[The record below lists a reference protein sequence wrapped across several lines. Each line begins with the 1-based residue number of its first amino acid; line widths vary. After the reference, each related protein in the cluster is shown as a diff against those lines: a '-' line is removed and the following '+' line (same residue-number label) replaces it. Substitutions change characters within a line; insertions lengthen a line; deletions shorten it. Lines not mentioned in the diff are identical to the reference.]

1 MGWLAFGYLVFAGLM
16 SGLAALWWAASRW
29 LRRRRARLES
39 GSGPTDDDLFERV
52 AEAVRQQAEHRRN
65 VSALRHQC
73 GIPIERLA
81 ADLRRL
87 RRLIAAD
94 ATSSAAHQLGN
105 RLAYDRLLIQC
116 CAMLG
121 IGHDLERQTGGH
133 DRDIERLR
141 VEAELE
147 RAGLVLTTGYG
158 RAA

>member
-1 MGWLAFGYLVFAGLM
+1 MIGYVLFAGLLL
-16 SGLAALWWAASRW
+16 GLAALWWAASRW
-29 LRRRRARLES
+29 LRQRRVRLDS
-39 GSGPTDDDLFERV
+39 GSGLSDDDLIERV
-52 AEAVRQQAEHRRN
+52 AEAVRQRAEHRRN

-87 RRLIAAD
+87 RRIIAAD
-94 ATSSAAHQLGN
+94 AARSAAHQLGN

-116 CAMLG
+116 CEMLG
-121 IGHDLERQTGGH
+121 IVHELDRETGGH

-147 RAGLVLTTGYG
+147 RAGLILSTGYG

>member
-1 MGWLAFGYLVFAGLM
+1 MGWLVLGYLVFAGLLC
-16 SGLAALWWAASRW
+16 GLAALWWAGSRW
-29 LRRRRARLES
+29 RRHRRFES
-39 GSGPTDDDLFERV
+39 PETDLLERV
-52 AEAVRQQAEHRRN
+52 AEVVRQRAEHHRN

-87 RRLIAAD
+87 RRIIAVD
-94 ATSSAAHQLGN
+94 ASSSAAHQLGN
-105 RLAYDRLLIQC
+105 RLAYDRLLIQT

-121 IGHDLERQTGGH
+121 IEHELATDTAGHA
-133 DRDIERLR
+133 RDIERLR

-147 RAGLVLTTGYG
+147 RAGLILSTGYG

>member
-1 MGWLAFGYLVFAGLM
+1 MIGYVVFAGLLL
-16 SGLAALWWAASRW
+16 GLAALWWAASRW
-29 LRRRRARLES
+29 LRRRRVGLDS
-39 GSGPTDDDLFERV
+39 GTGPSDDDLIERV
-52 AEAVRQQAEHRRN
+52 AEAVRQRAEHRRN

-87 RRLIAAD
+87 RRIIAAD
-94 ATSSAAHQLGN
+94 AVSSAAHQVGN
-105 RLAYDRLLIQC
+105 RLAYDRLLTQC

-121 IGHDLERQTGGH
+121 IVHELDRETAGH

-147 RAGLVLTTGYG
+147 RAGLILSTGYG

>member
-1 MGWLAFGYLVFAGLM
+1 MGWLVLGYLVFAGLLC
-16 SGLAALWWAASRW
+16 GLAALWWAGSRW
-29 LRRRRARLES
+29 RRRRRLQASEA
-39 GSGPTDDDLFERV
+39 DLLDRV
-52 AEAVRQQAEHRRN
+52 AEAVRQRAEHHRN

-87 RRLIAAD
+87 RRIVAAD
-94 ATSSAAHQLGN
+94 AGSSAAHQLGN
-105 RLAYDRLLIQC
+105 RLAYDRLLVQC

-121 IGHDLERQTGGH
+121 IEHELDSGLAGHA
-133 DRDIERLR
+133 RDIERLR

-147 RAGLVLTTGYG
+147 RAGVVLSTGYG